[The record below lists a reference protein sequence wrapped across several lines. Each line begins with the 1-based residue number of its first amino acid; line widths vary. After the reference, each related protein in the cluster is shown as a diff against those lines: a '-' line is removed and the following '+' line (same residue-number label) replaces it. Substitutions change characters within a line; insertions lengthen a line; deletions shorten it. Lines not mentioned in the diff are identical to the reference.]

1 MAAQPTYT
9 WLTLAAT
16 PTLTGNLTLIG
27 SVANL
32 ILAEQ
37 ARRVGLQL
45 TFGEYLRASVIIT
58 ILSLLVAIVWL
69 SLLQ

>member
-32 ILAEQ
+32 IVAEQ
-37 ARRVGLQL
+37 ARRVGVQL
-45 TFGEYLRASVIIT
+45 TFTESLQANVIIT